1 MTEGFR
7 ILFVH
12 DDPAVRALAV
22 EALRRELPQVHV
34 TPVGDASAL
43 EQALTSNGYD
53 IAIADYSLQWG
64 DGPAVYRSIKSR
76 WPECPVVVFS
86 VSGDDE
92 EILRSMQGG
101 SGRSPAGWPQF
112 ITLLIVAVRSAMD
125 KTRLERERRDSDDR
139 LRESEA
145 RFRSVFES
153 ATDAIVLAD
162 PGGRIISWNRA
173 AREIFGYTDDEVL
186 GRELVML
193 MPVRYRERH
202 EAGLRHH
209 REGLASR
216 ILGRTVEMFGLR
228 KNGVEFPIELA
239 VGTYE
244 TDRGR
249 FFSGVI
255 RDITRRKHDEEMLRR
270 SNEDLRELSARI
282 EEIQE
287 EERTAIS
294 RELHD
299 ELGQALT
306 ALRLDI
312 AWLEKRLQGRS
323 MDRGRLVNR
332 LRRMGVT
339 VEATIAEVRRI
350 SAALRPG
357 MLDELGLAATVDW
370 QVQEFTERTG
380 IVCVLECSFEDA
392 PVTREIATALFRVL
406 QECLTNIARHARAAR
421 VEVSLSRADGEL
433 SLCVR
438 DDGRGILEG
447 EAGSPHA
454 LGILGMKERCR
465 ALQGEL
471 TIHGEPGR
479 GTCVLARIPVLAE
492 PERAGTAASP
502 SPPAPSDPPAHPE
515 RTPHSIHE
523 VVPS

>member
-12 DDPAVRALAV
+12 DDPAVRALAGD
-22 EALRRELPQVHV
+22 ALRREFPQVFV
-34 TPVGDASAL
+34 TPVGDPLAL

-64 DGPAVYRSIKSR
+64 DGPAVYQSIKSR

-86 VSGDDE
+86 VSGEDE
-92 EILRSMQGG
+92 ALLRSMQGD
-101 SGRSPAGWPQF
+101 SGKAPAGWPQF
-112 ITLLIVAVRSAMD
+112 VTLLIVAVRAAMD
-125 KTRLERERRDSDDR
+125 KARLERDRREANDR

-162 PGGRIISWNRA
+162 PEGRMISWNRA

-186 GRELVML
+186 GRRLSML
-193 MPVRYRERH
+193 MPARYRERH

-228 KNGVEFPIELA
+228 KNGEEFPIELA
-239 VGTYE
+239 VGTWE

-255 RDITRRKHDEEMLRR
+255 RDITRRKHDEEKLHR
-270 SNEDLRELSARI
+270 SNEELRELSVRI

-287 EERTAIS
+287 EERTTIA

-312 AWLEKRLQGRS
+312 AWLEKRL
-323 MDRGRLVNR
+323 RGKPMERARLVNR
-332 LRRMGVT
+332 LRRMGLT
-339 VEATIAEVRRI
+339 VDATISEVRRI
-350 SAALRPG
+350 SAELRPG
-357 MLDELGLAATVDW
+357 MLDELGLAATADW

-380 IVCVLECSFEDA
+380 VVCVLESSIEDT
-392 PVTREIATALFRVL
+392 PVSRELATALFRVL
-406 QECLTNIARHARAAR
+406 QECLTNIARHARASR
-421 VEVSLSRADGEL
+421 IEVSLTRTESEIVLR
-433 SLCVR
+433 VR

-447 EAGSPHA
+447 QARSPLA

-465 ALQGEL
+465 SLGGEL
-471 TIHGEPGR
+471 TIEGLYGGGTLVTARVPMGAAPGS
-479 GTCVLARIPVLAE
+479 TVVS
-492 PERAGTAASP
+492 ERAAGGPDAG
-502 SPPAPSDPPAHPE
+502 APTVPTHPIPE
-515 RTPHSIHE
+515 E
-523 VVPS
+523 VSS